1 MKLIKNVKW
10 YVIVTGFVLFSILS
24 VGSYAYLNDTKTTSK
39 MQLSLKLS
47 ANQSVRLVQDKSLLA
62 QTRVDYSKIT
72 PLHFNE
78 NKTEN
83 EIYFY
88 NFTSRTGQFAYNTEI
103 GNILD
108 NTSQA
113 GSYANNIAKQLKGKI
128 NISLSSEKANILPSW
143 LNQKNENENIIK
155 LTITTREDFPEAYYN
170 KPLRIGFDIEL
181 HDKSGKAVQ
190 FNDGSTFI
198 KDQWIVVQIDKPTE
212 SNYPSDEV
220 YEVKQALSYMYNDG
234 KFYTI
239 TPGVV
244 FNKDTSTLTQEQI
257 DTLKRKYSNQTEQKI
272 VYSNDFNIKV
282 DNVEYVN
289 GKGFKITYSL
299 SETQNQKTL
308 DNFNTAESI
317 QKYPTGYIHLGWI
330 DSVRVYKGYSDVIRP
345 VFLSSDLN
353 LANTNYN
360 LLTDKTILTRSQP
373 VDVQFLTKTTSSA
386 QAPQLFNDTS
396 LSSKF
401 TVKIIGDD
409 SSAFNTPSIVQNQ
422 NDKGTVIRIT
432 QQTRVPAGKRAV
444 LQILESGTNNVVLK
458 RELQTTS
465 EFTPNIDDTNID
477 DTNIDGTKYIISKVV
492 TANKDTPYDL
502 FRYAPNSMTV
512 KFDSNKKAYVG
523 NLTFYFKLENH
534 SIFTNMLPT
543 YRFVLSTPKHMKV
556 LSEQYS
562 ADSKWL
568 QVNLEYTSNE
578 DINTIKANPID
589 FNYRIL
595 GQISDNNSSSDLQ
608 TDSYFSYNNSIFK

>member
-10 YVIVTGFVLFSILS
+10 YVVVIGFLLFSMLS
-24 VGSYAYLNDTKTTSK
+24 VGSYAYLKDAKTTSK

-47 ANQSVRLVQDKSLLA
+47 SNQSVRLVQDKSLLA
-62 QTRVDYSKIT
+62 QTSVDYSKIT
-72 PLHFNE
+72 PLHFNK

-108 NTSQA
+108 NTSKV

-143 LNQKNENENIIK
+143 LDQKNENKIK
-155 LTITTREDFPEAYYN
+155 LTITTSGDFPEAYYN
-170 KPLRIGFDIEL
+170 KPLRIGFDIKL

-190 FNDGSTFI
+190 FSDGSTFI

-257 DTLKRKYSNQTEQKI
+257 EILRQKYLKQTEPKF
-272 VYSNDFNIKV
+272 VYSDNNFNIRV
-282 DNVEYVN
+282 DKVEYIARQ
-289 GKGFKITYSL
+289 GFKITYSL
-299 SETQNQKTL
+299 SDSQNTTTL
-308 DNFNTAESI
+308 DNFNLAKSI
-317 QKYPTGYIHLGWI
+317 QEYPTGHLHLGWI
-330 DSVRVYKGYSDVIRP
+330 DSFRVYKGYQDVIRP
-345 VFLSSDLN
+345 IFLSSDLN
-353 LANTNYN
+353 VVHANYT
-360 LLTDKTILTRSQP
+360 LLTDKTILTRSQS
-373 VDVQFLTKTTSSA
+373 VDIQLLTKTTSGA
-386 QAPQLFNDTS
+386 QDPQLFSADN
-396 LSSKF
+396 LASKF
-401 TVKIIGDD
+401 SAKIIGND
-409 SSAFNTPSIVQNQ
+409 SSAFNIPSIVQN
-422 NDKGTVIRIT
+422 DKGTAIRIS
-432 QQTRVPAGKRAV
+432 QQSDVSAGKRALLQIIEQETNKVV
-444 LQILESGTNNVVLK
+444 LQ

-477 DTNIDGTKYIISKVV
+477 GTKYSIFKVV

-556 LSEQYS
+556 LSEKYS

>member
-1 MKLIKNVKW
+1 MNLIKNVKW
-10 YVIVTGFVLFSILS
+10 YVVVIGFLLFSMLS
-24 VGSYAYLNDTKTTSK
+24 VGSYAYLKDAKTTSK
-39 MQLSLKLS
+39 MQLSLELS
-47 ANQSVRLVQDKSLLA
+47 SNQSVRLVQDKTLLEK
-62 QTRVDYSKIT
+62 TSIDYSQIA

-78 NKTEN
+78 NTKEN

-88 NFTSRTGQFAYNTEI
+88 NFTGRTGKFEYDRNIKDIYIIAIYGKNTIFSSVTNE
-103 GNILD
+103 
-108 NTSQA
+108 
-113 GSYANNIAKQLKGKI
+113 LKDKI
-128 NISLSSEKANILPSW
+128 NISLSSEKTTILPSW
-143 LNQKNENENIIK
+143 LDNNSENKIK
-155 LTITTREDFPEAYYN
+155 LTIKTSADFPEEYYN
-170 KPLRIGFDIEL
+170 KPLRIGFDVAL
-181 HDKSGKAVQ
+181 HDENEKPVQ
-190 FNDGSTFI
+190 FSDGSTFM

-244 FNKDTSTLTQEQI
+244 FNKDTSPLTQEQI

-272 VYSNDFNIKV
+272 VYSNDFIIKV

-299 SETQNQKTL
+299 SETQSQTTL

-317 QKYPTGYIHLGWI
+317 QKYPTGYIHLGGI

-353 LANTNYN
+353 LAHTNYN
-360 LLTDKTILTRSQP
+360 LLTDKTILTRSQS

-409 SSAFNTPSIVQNQ
+409 SSAFNTPSIVQN
-422 NDKGTVIRIT
+422 DKGPAIRISQKT
-432 QQTRVPAGKRAV
+432 GVLGGKRAV

-465 EFTPNIDDTNID
+465 EFTHNIDF
-477 DTNIDGTKYIISKVV
+477 TKYDDSKVV
-492 TANKDTPYDL
+492 TSNEGTPYNL
-502 FRYAPNSMTV
+502 VRYAPNSMTLR
-512 KFDSNKKAYVG
+512 FDSSKQEYVG
-523 NLTFYFKLENH
+523 NLTFYFKLENK
-534 SIFTNMLPT
+534 SSFTNMLPT

-556 LSEQYS
+556 LSENYS

-568 QVNLEYTSNE
+568 QVNLEYTSNQ

-608 TDSYFSYNNSIFK
+608 TDSYFSYNNFIFK

>member
-1 MKLIKNVKW
+1 M
-10 YVIVTGFVLFSILS
+10 
-24 VGSYAYLNDTKTTSK
+24 
-39 MQLSLKLS
+39 
-47 ANQSVRLVQDKSLLA
+47 
-62 QTRVDYSKIT
+62 
-72 PLHFNE
+72 
-78 NKTEN
+78 
-83 EIYFY
+83 
-88 NFTSRTGQFAYNTEI
+88 
-103 GNILD
+103 
-108 NTSQA
+108 
-113 GSYANNIAKQLKGKI
+113 
-128 NISLSSEKANILPSW
+128 
-143 LNQKNENENIIK
+143 
-155 LTITTREDFPEAYYN
+155 
-170 KPLRIGFDIEL
+170 
-181 HDKSGKAVQ
+181 
-190 FNDGSTFI
+190 
-198 KDQWIVVQIDKPTE
+198 QIDKPTE

-244 FNKDTSTLTQEQI
+244 FNKDTSPLTQEQI
-257 DTLKRKYSNQTEQKI
+257 KILRQKYLNQTETKF
-272 VYSNDFNIKV
+272 VYSDNDFNIRV
-282 DNVEYVN
+282 DKVEYIDRQ
-289 GKGFKITYSL
+289 GFKITYSL
-299 SETQNQKTL
+299 SDVQNPTTL
-308 DNFNTAESI
+308 DNFNLAKSI
-317 QKYPTGYIHLGWI
+317 QKYPTGYLHLGWI

-353 LANTNYN
+353 LANTNYD

-373 VDVQFLTKTTSSA
+373 VDIQFLTKTTSSA

-422 NDKGTVIRIT
+422 NDKGTAIRISQKT
-432 QQTRVPAGKRAV
+432 GVPAGKRAV
-444 LQILESGTNNVVLK
+444 LQILESGTNNVVLT

-465 EFTPNIDDTNID
+465 EFTPNIDDKKYNI
-477 DTNIDGTKYIISKVV
+477 SQVV
-492 TANKDTPYDL
+492 TANKDTPYNL

-556 LSEQYS
+556 LSEKYS

>member
-62 QTRVDYSKIT
+62 QTRVDYSKIA

-88 NFTSRTGQFAYNTEI
+88 NFTGRTGKFAYKSEI
-103 GNILD
+103 VNILD
-108 NTSQA
+108 NTINTNTNTS
-113 GSYANNIAKQLKGKI
+113 ANNVAKQLKGKI
-128 NISLSSEKANILPSW
+128 NISLSSEKTTILPSW
-143 LNQKNENENIIK
+143 LDNNSENKIK
-155 LTITTREDFPEAYYN
+155 LTIKTSADFPEEYYN
-170 KPLRIGFDIEL
+170 KPLRIGFDVEL
-181 HDKSGKAVQ
+181 HDENGKPVQ
-190 FNDGSTFI
+190 FSDDSTFI

-409 SSAFNTPSIVQNQ
+409 SSEFNTPSIVQN
-422 NDKGTVIRIT
+422 NDKGTAIRISQKT
-432 QQTRVPAGKRAV
+432 GVLAGKRAV

-465 EFTPNIDDTNID
+465 EFTHNIDF
-477 DTNIDGTKYIISKVV
+477 TKYDDSKVV
-492 TANKDTPYDL
+492 TSNEGTPYNL
-502 FRYAPNSMTV
+502 FRYAPNSMTLR
-512 KFDSNKKAYVG
+512 FDSSKQAYVG
-523 NLTFYFKLENH
+523 NLTFYFKLENK
-534 SIFTNMLPT
+534 SSFTNMLPT
-543 YRFVLSTPKHMKV
+543 YRFILSTPNHMKV

-562 ADSKWL
+562 ADCQWL

-578 DINTIKANPID
+578 DINTIKDNPID

>member
-10 YVIVTGFVLFSILS
+10 YVIVIGFLLFSMLS
-24 VGSYAYLNDTKTTSK
+24 VGSYAYLKDAKTTSK

-47 ANQSVRLVQDKSLLA
+47 SNQSVRLVQDKSLLA
-62 QTRVDYSKIT
+62 QTSVDYSKIT
-72 PLHFNE
+72 PLHFNK

-108 NTSQA
+108 NTSQV

-128 NISLSSEKANILPSW
+128 TISLSSEKANILPSW
-143 LNQKNENENIIK
+143 LDQKNENKIK
-155 LTITTREDFPEAYYN
+155 LTITTSGDFPEAYYN
-170 KPLRIGFDIEL
+170 KPLRIGFDIKL
-181 HDKSGKAVQ
+181 HDKSGEAVQ
-190 FNDGSTFI
+190 FSDGSTFI

-220 YEVKQALSYMYNDG
+220 YEVKQALSYMYNNG

-299 SETQNQKTL
+299 SEKQIQKTL
-308 DNFNTAESI
+308 DNFNTAKSI
-317 QKYPTGYIHLGWI
+317 QEYPTGHLHLDSI
-330 DSVRVYKGYSDVIRP
+330 DPFRGYKGYQDVIRP

-353 LANTNYN
+353 LAHTNYN

-401 TVKIIGDD
+401 TVKIIDDD
-409 SSAFNTPSIVQNQ
+409 SSAFNTPSIVPN
-422 NDKGTVIRIT
+422 NKGTAIRIT
-432 QQTRVPAGKRAV
+432 QKTEVPAEKTEVPAGKRAV
-444 LQILESGTNNVVLK
+444 LQILESGTNNVVLT

-465 EFTPNIDDTNID
+465 EFTPNIDF
-477 DTNIDGTKYIISKVV
+477 TKYDDSKVV
-492 TANKDTPYDL
+492 TSNEGTPYNL
-502 FRYAPNSMTV
+502 VRYAPNSMTLR
-512 KFDSNKKAYVG
+512 FDSSKHAYVG
-523 NLTFYFKLENH
+523 NLTFYFKLENK
-534 SIFTNMLPT
+534 SSFTNMLPT

-556 LSEQYS
+556 LSEKYS

-568 QVNLEYTSNE
+568 QVNLEYTSND

-608 TDSYFSYNNSIFK
+608 TDSYFSYNNFIFK

>member
-1 MKLIKNVKW
+1 MI
-10 YVIVTGFVLFSILS
+10 
-24 VGSYAYLNDTKTTSK
+24 
-39 MQLSLKLS
+39 
-47 ANQSVRLVQDKSLLA
+47 NQTD
-62 QTRVDYSKIT
+62 
-72 PLHFNE
+72 
-78 NKTEN
+78 
-83 EIYFY
+83 
-88 NFTSRTGQFAYNTEI
+88 
-103 GNILD
+103 
-108 NTSQA
+108 
-113 GSYANNIAKQLKGKI
+113 
-128 NISLSSEKANILPSW
+128 
-143 LNQKNENENIIK
+143 
-155 LTITTREDFPEAYYN
+155 
-170 KPLRIGFDIEL
+170 
-181 HDKSGKAVQ
+181 
-190 FNDGSTFI
+190 ST
-198 KDQWIVVQIDKPTE
+198 
-212 SNYPSDEV
+212 YPSDEV
-220 YEVKQALSYMYNDG
+220 YEVKQALSYVYNNG

-244 FNKDTSTLTQEQI
+244 FNKDTSQLTQEQI
-257 DTLKRKYSNQTEQKI
+257 DTLKQKYSNQREQKI
-272 VYSNDFNIKV
+272 VYSDGFNIKV

-299 SETQNQKTL
+299 SETQSQTTL

-330 DSVRVYKGYSDVIRP
+330 DSVRVYKGYLDVIRP

-353 LANTNYN
+353 LAHTNYN

-373 VDVQFLTKTTSSA
+373 IDIQFLTKTTSCA
-386 QAPQLFNDTS
+386 QASQLFNDTS

-409 SSAFNTPSIVQNQ
+409 SSAFNTPSIVQN
-422 NDKGTVIRIT
+422 DKGIVIRIS
-432 QQTRVPAGKRAV
+432 QKLGVSAGKRALLQIIEQETNKVV
-444 LQILESGTNNVVLK
+444 LQ

-465 EFTPNIDDTNID
+465 EFTPNIDAK
-477 DTNIDGTKYIISKVV
+477 KYNISKVV
-492 TANKDTPYDL
+492 TANIDTPYNL

-512 KFDSNKKAYVG
+512 IFDSNKKAYVG

-556 LSEQYS
+556 LSEKYS

>member
-78 NKTEN
+78 SKTEN

-128 NISLSSEKANILPSW
+128 NISLSSEKVNILPSW
-143 LNQKNENENIIK
+143 LDQENENKIK
-155 LTITTREDFPEAYYN
+155 LTITTSGDFPEAYYN

-257 DTLKRKYSNQTEQKI
+257 EILRQKYLKQTEPKF
-272 VYSNDFNIKV
+272 VYSDNNFNIRV
-282 DNVEYVN
+282 DKVEYIARQ
-289 GKGFKITYSL
+289 GFKITYSL
-299 SETQNQKTL
+299 SDSQNTTTL
-308 DNFNTAESI
+308 AKAKSI
-317 QKYPTGYIHLGWI
+317 QEYPTGYLHLGWI
-330 DSVRVYKGYSDVIRP
+330 DPSRVYKGYQDVIRP
-345 VFLSSDLN
+345 IFLSSDLN
-353 LANTNYN
+353 FVHANYT
-360 LLTDKTILTRSQP
+360 LLTDKTILTRSQS
-373 VDVQFLTKTTSSA
+373 VDIQLLTKTTSAA
-386 QAPQLFNDTS
+386 QDPQLFSADN
-396 LSSKF
+396 LASKF
-401 TVKIIGDD
+401 SAKIIGND
-409 SSAFNTPSIVQNQ
+409 SSAFNIPSIVQN
-422 NDKGTVIRIT
+422 DKGTAIRIS
-432 QQTRVPAGKRAV
+432 QKLGVSAGKRALLQIIEQETNKVV
-444 LQILESGTNNVVLK
+444 LQ

-465 EFTPNIDDTNID
+465 EFTPNIDAKKYNI
-477 DTNIDGTKYIISKVV
+477 SQVV

-523 NLTFYFKLENH
+523 NSTFYFKLENH
-534 SIFTNMLPT
+534 STFTNMLPT

-556 LSEQYS
+556 LSEEYS

-578 DINTIKANPID
+578 DINTIKSKPID

>member
-78 NKTEN
+78 SKTEN

-128 NISLSSEKANILPSW
+128 NISLSSEKVNILPSW
-143 LNQKNENENIIK
+143 LDQENENKIK
-155 LTITTREDFPEAYYN
+155 LTITTSGDFPEAYYN

-257 DTLKRKYSNQTEQKI
+257 EILRQKYLKQTEPKF
-272 VYSNDFNIKV
+272 VYSDNNFNIRV
-282 DNVEYVN
+282 DKVEYIARQ
-289 GKGFKITYSL
+289 GFKITYSL
-299 SETQNQKTL
+299 SDSQNTTTL
-308 DNFNTAESI
+308 AKAKSI
-317 QKYPTGYIHLGWI
+317 QEYPTGYLHLGWI
-330 DSVRVYKGYSDVIRP
+330 DPSRVYKGYQDVIRP
-345 VFLSSDLN
+345 IFLSSDLN
-353 LANTNYN
+353 FVHANYT
-360 LLTDKTILTRSQP
+360 LLTDKTILTRSQS
-373 VDVQFLTKTTSSA
+373 VDIQLLTKTTSAA
-386 QAPQLFNDTS
+386 QDPQLFSADN
-396 LSSKF
+396 LASKF
-401 TVKIIGDD
+401 SAKIIGND
-409 SSAFNTPSIVQNQ
+409 SSAFNIPSIVQN
-422 NDKGTVIRIT
+422 DKGTAIRIS
-432 QQTRVPAGKRAV
+432 QKLGVSAGKRALLQIIEQETNKVV
-444 LQILESGTNNVVLK
+444 LQL
-458 RELQTTS
+458 ELQTTS
-465 EFTPNIDDTNID
+465 EFTPNIDAKKYNI
-477 DTNIDGTKYIISKVV
+477 SQVV

-556 LSEQYS
+556 LSEEYS

-578 DINTIKANPID
+578 DINTIKSKPID

>member
-62 QTRVDYSKIT
+62 QTSFDYSKIT

-88 NFTSRTGQFAYNTEI
+88 NFTSRTGQFAYNTKI

-113 GSYANNIAKQLKGKI
+113 GSYANNIAKQLKEKI

-143 LNQKNENENIIK
+143 LDQENENKIK
-155 LTITTREDFPEAYYN
+155 LTITTSGDFPEAYYN

-299 SETQNQKTL
+299 SGTQNQKTL

-386 QAPQLFNDTS
+386 QTPQLFNDTS

-409 SSAFNTPSIVQNQ
+409 SSAFNTPSIVQN
-422 NDKGTVIRIT
+422 NDKGTAIRIS
-432 QQTRVPAGKRAV
+432 QKLGVSAGKRALLQIIEQKTNKVV
-444 LQILESGTNNVVLK
+444 LQ

-465 EFTPNIDDTNID
+465 EFTPNIDDTKYNI
-477 DTNIDGTKYIISKVV
+477 SEVV
-492 TANKDTPYDL
+492 TANYNL
-502 FRYAPNSMTV
+502 FRYAPKSMTV
-512 KFDSNKKAYVG
+512 KFDSSKQAYVG
-523 NLTFYFKLENH
+523 NLIFYFKLENK
-534 SIFTNMLPT
+534 SSFTNMLPT
-543 YRFVLSTPKHMKV
+543 YRFILSIPNHMKV

-562 ADSKWL
+562 ADCQWL
-568 QVNLEYTSNE
+568 QVNLEYSSNE

>member
-10 YVIVTGFVLFSILS
+10 YVVVIGFLLFSMLS
-24 VGSYAYLNDTKTTSK
+24 VGSYAYLKDAKTTSK
-39 MQLSLKLS
+39 MQLSLKAS
-47 ANQSVRLVQDKSLLA
+47 SNQSVRLVQDKSLLA
-62 QTRVDYSKIT
+62 QTSVDYSKIT
-72 PLHFNE
+72 PLHFNK

-108 NTSQA
+108 NTSKV

-128 NISLSSEKANILPSW
+128 IISLSSEKANILPSW
-143 LNQKNENENIIK
+143 LALDNNSENENKIK
-155 LTITTREDFPEAYYN
+155 LTIKTSADFPEEYYN
-170 KPLRIGFDIEL
+170 KPLRIGFDVAL
-181 HDKSGKAVQ
+181 HDENEKPVQ
-190 FNDGSTFI
+190 FSDGSIFM

-257 DTLKRKYSNQTEQKI
+257 DTLKRIYSNQTEQKI
-272 VYSNDFNIKV
+272 VYSNDFKIKV

-299 SETQNQKTL
+299 SETQTL

-317 QKYPTGYIHLGWI
+317 QKYPTGYIHLKQI
-330 DSVRVYKGYSDVIRP
+330 DPVRVYKGYSDVIRP

-373 VDVQFLTKTTSSA
+373 VDIQFLTKTTSSA

-422 NDKGTVIRIT
+422 NNKGTAIRISQKSQKT
-432 QQTRVPAGKRAV
+432 EAQAGKRAV
-444 LQILESGTNNVVLK
+444 LQILESGTNNVVLT

-465 EFTPNIDDTNID
+465 EFTPNIDDK
-477 DTNIDGTKYIISKVV
+477 KYSISQVV
-492 TANKDTPYDL
+492 TANKDTPYNL
-502 FRYAPNSMTV
+502 VRYAPNSMTLR
-512 KFDSNKKAYVG
+512 FDSSKQEYVG
-523 NLTFYFKLENH
+523 NLTFYFKLENK
-534 SIFTNMLPT
+534 SSFTNMLPT

-556 LSEQYS
+556 LSENYS

-568 QVNLEYTSNE
+568 QVNLEYTSNQ

>member
-78 NKTEN
+78 SKTEN

-128 NISLSSEKANILPSW
+128 NISLSSEKVNILPSW
-143 LNQKNENENIIK
+143 LDQENENKIK
-155 LTITTREDFPEAYYN
+155 LTITTSGDFPEAYYN

-257 DTLKRKYSNQTEQKI
+257 EILRQKYLKQTEPKF
-272 VYSNDFNIKV
+272 VYSDNNFNIRV
-282 DNVEYVN
+282 DKVEYIARQ
-289 GKGFKITYSL
+289 GFKITYSL
-299 SETQNQKTL
+299 SDSQNTTTL
-308 DNFNTAESI
+308 AKAKSI
-317 QKYPTGYIHLGWI
+317 QEYPTGYLHLGWI
-330 DSVRVYKGYSDVIRP
+330 DPSRVYKGYQDVIRP
-345 VFLSSDLN
+345 IFLSSDLN
-353 LANTNYN
+353 FVHANYT
-360 LLTDKTILTRSQP
+360 LLTDKTILTRSQS
-373 VDVQFLTKTTSSA
+373 VDIQLLTKTTSAA
-386 QAPQLFNDTS
+386 QDPQLFSADN
-396 LSSKF
+396 LASKF
-401 TVKIIGDD
+401 SAKIIGND
-409 SSAFNTPSIVQNQ
+409 SSAFNIPSIVQN
-422 NDKGTVIRIT
+422 DKGTAIRIS
-432 QQTRVPAGKRAV
+432 QKLGVSAGKRALLQIIEQETNKVV
-444 LQILESGTNNVVLK
+444 LQ

-465 EFTPNIDDTNID
+465 EFTPNIDAKKYNI
-477 DTNIDGTKYIISKVV
+477 SQVV

-556 LSEQYS
+556 LSEEYS

-578 DINTIKANPID
+578 DINTIKSKPID

>member
-10 YVIVTGFVLFSILS
+10 YVVVIGFLLFSMLS
-24 VGSYAYLNDTKTTSK
+24 VGSYAYLKDAKTTSK
-39 MQLSLKLS
+39 MQLSLKPS
-47 ANQSVRLVQDKSLLA
+47 SNQSVRLVQDKSLLA
-62 QTRVDYSKIT
+62 QTSVDYSKIT
-72 PLHFNE
+72 PLHFNK

-108 NTSQA
+108 NTSKV

-128 NISLSSEKANILPSW
+128 IISLSSEKANILPSW
-143 LNQKNENENIIK
+143 LDQKNENKIK
-155 LTITTREDFPEAYYN
+155 LTITTSGDFPEAYYN
-170 KPLRIGFDIEL
+170 KPLRIGFDIKL
-181 HDKSGKAVQ
+181 YDKSGKPVQ
-190 FNDGSTFI
+190 FSDGSTFI

-220 YEVKQALSYMYNDG
+220 YEVKQALSYMYNNG

-299 SETQNQKTL
+299 SEKQDQQTL

-317 QKYPTGYIHLGWI
+317 QKYPTGYLHLDRI

-353 LANTNYN
+353 LAHTNYN

-401 TVKIIGDD
+401 TVKIIDDD
-409 SSAFNTPSIVQNQ
+409 SSAFNTPSIVQN
-422 NDKGTVIRIT
+422 NDKGTAIRISQKT
-432 QQTRVPAGKRAV
+432 GVLAGKRAV

-465 EFTPNIDDTNID
+465 EFTPNIDDK
-477 DTNIDGTKYIISKVV
+477 KYSISQVV
-492 TANKDTPYDL
+492 TANKDTPYNL

-512 KFDSNKKAYVG
+512 TFDSNKKAYVG
-523 NLTFYFKLENH
+523 NLIFYFKLENK
-534 SIFTNMLPT
+534 SSFTNMLPT
-543 YRFVLSTPKHMKV
+543 YRFILSTPNHMKV

-562 ADSKWL
+562 ADCQWL

-578 DINTIKANPID
+578 DINTIKSKPID

>member
-10 YVIVTGFVLFSILS
+10 YVVVIGFLLFSMLS

-47 ANQSVRLVQDKSLLA
+47 ANQSVRLVQDKTLLEK
-62 QTRVDYSKIT
+62 TNIDYSKIA

-88 NFTSRTGQFAYNTEI
+88 NFTGRTGKFKYDENIKDIYIYGKNTIFSSVTNE
-103 GNILD
+103 
-108 NTSQA
+108 
-113 GSYANNIAKQLKGKI
+113 LKGKI
-128 NISLSSEKANILPSW
+128 NIRLFSEKANILPSW
-143 LNQKNENENIIK
+143 LALDNNSENENKIK
-155 LTITTREDFPEAYYN
+155 LTIKTSADFPEEYYN
-170 KPLRIGFDIEL
+170 KPLRIGFDVAL
-181 HDKSGKAVQ
+181 HDENEKPVQ
-190 FNDGSTFI
+190 FSDGSTFM

-220 YEVKQALSYMYNDG
+220 YEVKQALSYMYNGG

-244 FNKDTSTLTQEQI
+244 FNKDTSPLTQEQI

-272 VYSNDFNIKV
+272 VYSNDFEIKV

-299 SETQNQKTL
+299 SEKQNQKTL

-317 QKYPTGYIHLGWI
+317 QKYPTGYIHLGGI

-422 NDKGTVIRIT
+422 NNKGTAIRISQKT
-432 QQTRVPAGKRAV
+432 GVLGGKRAV

-465 EFTPNIDDTNID
+465 EFTHNIDF
-477 DTNIDGTKYIISKVV
+477 TKYDDSKVV
-492 TANKDTPYDL
+492 TSNEGTPYNL
-502 FRYAPNSMTV
+502 FRYAPNSMTLR
-512 KFDSNKKAYVG
+512 FDSSKQEYVG
-523 NLTFYFKLENH
+523 NLTFYFKLENK
-534 SIFTNMLPT
+534 SSFTNMLPT

-556 LSEQYS
+556 LSENYS

-568 QVNLEYTSNE
+568 QVNLEYTSNQ

-608 TDSYFSYNNSIFK
+608 TDSYFSYNNFIFK

>member
-409 SSAFNTPSIVQNQ
+409 SSAFNTPSIVQN
-422 NDKGTVIRIT
+422 NDKGTAIRIS
-432 QQTRVPAGKRAV
+432 QTLGVSAGKRAL
-444 LQILESGTNNVVLK
+444 LQIIEQETNKVALQ

-465 EFTPNIDDTNID
+465 EFTPNIDDTKYNI
-477 DTNIDGTKYIISKVV
+477 SEVV
-492 TANKDTPYDL
+492 TANYNL
-502 FRYAPNSMTV
+502 FRYAPKSMTV
-512 KFDSNKKAYVG
+512 KFDSSKQAYVG
-523 NLTFYFKLENH
+523 NLIFYFKLENK
-534 SIFTNMLPT
+534 SSFTNMLPT
-543 YRFVLSTPKHMKV
+543 YRFILSTPNHMKV
-556 LSEQYS
+556 LLEQYS
-562 ADSKWL
+562 ADCQWL

-578 DINTIKANPID
+578 DINTIKDNPID

>member
-1 MKLIKNVKW
+1 M
-10 YVIVTGFVLFSILS
+10 
-24 VGSYAYLNDTKTTSK
+24 NDTKTTSK

-108 NTSQA
+108 NTSHA

-155 LTITTREDFPEAYYN
+155 PTITTREDFPEAYYN

-578 DINTIKANPID
+578 DINTIKANPVSL
-589 FNYRIL
+589 YT
-595 GQISDNNSSSDLQ
+595 S
-608 TDSYFSYNNSIFK
+608 

>member
-386 QAPQLFNDTS
+386 QTPQLFNDTS

-409 SSAFNTPSIVQNQ
+409 SSAFNTPSIVQN
-422 NDKGTVIRIT
+422 NDKGTAIRIS
-432 QQTRVPAGKRAV
+432 QILGVSAGKRALLQIIEQETNKVV
-444 LQILESGTNNVVLK
+444 LQ

-465 EFTPNIDDTNID
+465 EFTPNIDDTKYNI
-477 DTNIDGTKYIISKVV
+477 SEVV
-492 TANKDTPYDL
+492 TANYNL
-502 FRYAPNSMTV
+502 FRYAPKSMTV
-512 KFDSNKKAYVG
+512 KFDSSKQAYVG
-523 NLTFYFKLENH
+523 NLIFYFKLENK
-534 SIFTNMLPT
+534 SSFTNMLPT
-543 YRFVLSTPKHMKV
+543 YRFILSTPNHMKV

-562 ADSKWL
+562 ADCQWL
-568 QVNLEYTSNE
+568 QVNLEYSSNE

>member
-10 YVIVTGFVLFSILS
+10 YIVAIGLFLFSILS
-24 VGSYAYLNDTKTTSK
+24 IGSYAYLNDTKTTTK

-62 QTRVDYSKIT
+62 QTSVDYSKIT

-88 NFTSRTGQFAYNTEI
+88 NFTGHTGQFAYDSEI
-103 GNILD
+103 VNILD
-108 NTSQA
+108 NTTKDGN
-113 GSYANNIAKQLKGKI
+113 GSYTNNIAGQLKGKI

-143 LNQKNENENIIK
+143 LDQENENKIK
-155 LTITTREDFPEAYYN
+155 LTITTSGDFPEAYYN
-170 KPLRIGFDIEL
+170 KPLRIGFDIKL

-220 YEVKQALSYMYNDG
+220 YEVEQALSYMYNDG
-234 KFYTI
+234 NFYTI

-244 FNKDTSTLTQEQI
+244 FNKDTSLLTQEQI
-257 DTLKRKYSNQTEQKI
+257 RILKQKYSNQTEIKF
-272 VYSNDFNIKV
+272 VYSDNNFNIRV
-282 DNVEYVN
+282 DNVEYIAR
-289 GKGFKITYSL
+289 KGFKITYSL
-299 SETQNQKTL
+299 SDIQNPATL
-308 DNFNTAESI
+308 ASFKFATSI
-317 QKYPTGYIHLGWI
+317 QKYPTGYLNLGWI
-330 DSVRVYKGYSDVIRP
+330 DSLRVYKGYQDVIRP
-345 VFLSSDLN
+345 IFLSSDLN
-353 LANTNYN
+353 FVHSNYT
-360 LLTDKTILTRSQP
+360 LLTDNTILTRSQS
-373 VDVQFLTKTTSSA
+373 VDIQLLTKTTSSA
-386 QAPQLFNDTS
+386 QDPQL
-396 LSSKF
+396 LSVNNLASKF
-401 TVKIIGDD
+401 SVRIIGND
-409 SSAFNTPSIVQNQ
+409 STAFNIPSIVQN
-422 NDKGTVIRIT
+422 DKGTAIRIS
-432 QQTRVPAGKRAV
+432 QKLGVSAGKRAILQVFEQRTNKVV
-444 LQILESGTNNVVLK
+444 LQ

-465 EFTPNIDDTNID
+465 EFTPNIDAK
-477 DTNIDGTKYIISKVV
+477 KYNISKVV
-492 TANKDTPYDL
+492 IANIDTPYNL

-556 LSEQYS
+556 LSEEYS

>member
-78 NKTEN
+78 SKTEN

-128 NISLSSEKANILPSW
+128 NISLSSEKVNILPSW
-143 LNQKNENENIIK
+143 LDQENENKIK
-155 LTITTREDFPEAYYN
+155 LTITTSGDFPEAYYN

-257 DTLKRKYSNQTEQKI
+257 EILRQKYLKQTEPKF
-272 VYSNDFNIKV
+272 VYSDNNFNIRV
-282 DNVEYVN
+282 DKVEYIARQ
-289 GKGFKITYSL
+289 GFKITYSL
-299 SETQNQKTL
+299 SDSQNTTTL
-308 DNFNTAESI
+308 AKAKSI
-317 QKYPTGYIHLGWI
+317 QEYPTGYLHLGWI
-330 DSVRVYKGYSDVIRP
+330 DPSRVYKGYQDVIRP
-345 VFLSSDLN
+345 IFLSSDLN
-353 LANTNYN
+353 FVHANYT
-360 LLTDKTILTRSQP
+360 LLTDKTILTRSQS
-373 VDVQFLTKTTSSA
+373 VDIQLLTKTTSAA
-386 QAPQLFNDTS
+386 QDPQLFSADN
-396 LSSKF
+396 LASKF
-401 TVKIIGDD
+401 SAKIIGND
-409 SSAFNTPSIVQNQ
+409 SSAFNIPSIVQN
-422 NDKGTVIRIT
+422 DKGTAIRIS
-432 QQTRVPAGKRAV
+432 QKLGVSAGKRALLQIIEQETNKVV
-444 LQILESGTNNVVLK
+444 LQ

-465 EFTPNIDDTNID
+465 EFTPNIDAKKYNI
-477 DTNIDGTKYIISKVV
+477 SQVV

-523 NLTFYFKLENH
+523 NSTFYFKLENH

-556 LSEQYS
+556 LSEEYS

-578 DINTIKANPID
+578 DINTIKSKPID

>member
-78 NKTEN
+78 SKTEN

-128 NISLSSEKANILPSW
+128 NISLSSEKVNILPSW
-143 LNQKNENENIIK
+143 LDQENENKIK
-155 LTITTREDFPEAYYN
+155 LTITTSGDFPEAYYN

-257 DTLKRKYSNQTEQKI
+257 EILRQKYLKQTEPKF
-272 VYSNDFNIKV
+272 VYSDNNFNIRV
-282 DNVEYVN
+282 DKVEYIARQ
-289 GKGFKITYSL
+289 GFKITYSL
-299 SETQNQKTL
+299 SDSQNTTTL
-308 DNFNTAESI
+308 AKAKSI
-317 QKYPTGYIHLGWI
+317 QEYPTGYLHLGWI
-330 DSVRVYKGYSDVIRP
+330 DPSRVYKGYQDVIRP
-345 VFLSSDLN
+345 IFLSSDLN
-353 LANTNYN
+353 FVHANYT
-360 LLTDKTILTRSQP
+360 LLTDKTILTRSQS
-373 VDVQFLTKTTSSA
+373 VDIQLLTKTTSAA
-386 QAPQLFNDTS
+386 QDPQLFSADN
-396 LSSKF
+396 LASKF
-401 TVKIIGDD
+401 SAKIIGND
-409 SSAFNTPSIVQNQ
+409 SSAFNIPSIVQN
-422 NDKGTVIRIT
+422 DKGTAIRIS
-432 QQTRVPAGKRAV
+432 QKLGVSAGKRALLQIIEQETNKVV
-444 LQILESGTNNVVLK
+444 LQ

-465 EFTPNIDDTNID
+465 EFTPNIDAKKYNI
-477 DTNIDGTKYIISKVV
+477 SQVV

-556 LSEQYS
+556 LSEEYS

-578 DINTIKANPID
+578 DINTIKSKPID

-608 TDSYFSYNNSIFK
+608 TDSYFS

>member
-47 ANQSVRLVQDKSLLA
+47 ANQSVRLVQDKTLLEK
-62 QTRVDYSKIT
+62 TNIDYSKIA

-88 NFTSRTGQFAYNTEI
+88 NFTGRTGKFAYKSEI
-103 GNILD
+103 VNILD
-108 NTSQA
+108 NTINTDTNTS
-113 GSYANNIAKQLKGKI
+113 ANNVAKQLKGKI
-128 NISLSSEKANILPSW
+128 YISLSSEKTTILPSW
-143 LNQKNENENIIK
+143 LDINNENKIK
-155 LTITTREDFPEAYYN
+155 LTIKTSADFPEEYYN
-170 KPLRIGFDIEL
+170 KPLRIGFDVEL
-181 HDKSGKAVQ
+181 HDENRKPVQ
-190 FNDGSTFI
+190 FSDGSTFM
-198 KDQWIVVQIDKPTE
+198 KDQWIVVQIDKPTDGT
-212 SNYPSDEV
+212 YPSDEV

-299 SETQNQKTL
+299 SETQNQTTL
-308 DNFNTAESI
+308 DAKSI
-317 QKYPTGYIHLGWI
+317 QKYPTGYLHLDWI
-330 DSVRVYKGYSDVIRP
+330 DSFRVYKGYQDVIRP

-353 LANTNYN
+353 LAHTNYN
-360 LLTDKTILTRSQP
+360 LLTDKTILTRSQS
-373 VDVQFLTKTTSSA
+373 VDVQFLTKTKSSA

-409 SSAFNTPSIVQNQ
+409 SSAFNTPSIVQN
-422 NDKGTVIRIT
+422 DKGPAIRISQKT
-432 QQTRVPAGKRAV
+432 GVLGGKRAV

-465 EFTPNIDDTNID
+465 EFTPNIDAK
-477 DTNIDGTKYIISKVV
+477 KYNISKVV
-492 TANKDTPYDL
+492 TANIDTPYNL

-556 LSEQYS
+556 LSEEYS
-562 ADSKWL
+562 ADCQWL
-568 QVNLEYTSNE
+568 QVNLEYSSNE

-608 TDSYFSYNNSIFK
+608 TDSYFSYNISIFK

>member
-62 QTRVDYSKIT
+62 QTSVDYSKIT

-88 NFTSRTGQFAYNTEI
+88 NFTSRTGKFAYEDKI
-103 GNILD
+103 SNILD

-113 GSYANNIAKQLKGKI
+113 GRYTNNIATQLQGKI
-128 NISLSSEKANILPSW
+128 KISLSSEKANILPSW
-143 LNQKNENENIIK
+143 LALDNNSENENKIK
-155 LTITTREDFPEAYYN
+155 LKIKTSADFPEEYYN
-170 KPLRIGFDIEL
+170 KPLRIGFDVAL
-181 HDKSGKAVQ
+181 HDENEKPVQ
-190 FNDGSTFI
+190 FSDGSTFM

-244 FNKDTSTLTQEQI
+244 FNKDTSPLTQEQI

-272 VYSNDFNIKV
+272 VYSNDFEIKV

-299 SETQNQKTL
+299 SEKQNQKTL

-317 QKYPTGYIHLGWI
+317 QKYPTGYLHLGWI
-330 DSVRVYKGYSDVIRP
+330 DSLRVYKGYQDVIRP
-345 VFLSSDLN
+345 IFLSSDLN
-353 LANTNYN
+353 FVHSNYT
-360 LLTDKTILTRSQP
+360 LLTDNTILTRSQS
-373 VDVQFLTKTTSSA
+373 VDIQLLTKTTSSA
-386 QAPQLFNDTS
+386 QDPQLFSVNN
-396 LSSKF
+396 LASKF
-401 TVKIIGDD
+401 SVRIIGND
-409 SSAFNTPSIVQNQ
+409 STAFNIPSIVQN
-422 NDKGTVIRIT
+422 DKGTAIRIS
-432 QQTRVPAGKRAV
+432 QKLDVSAGKRALLQIIEQETNKVV
-444 LQILESGTNNVVLK
+444 LQRK
-458 RELQTTS
+458 LQTTS
-465 EFTPNIDDTNID
+465 EFTPNIDDK
-477 DTNIDGTKYIISKVV
+477 KYSISQVV
-492 TANKDTPYDL
+492 TANKDTPYNL
-502 FRYAPNSMTV
+502 VRYAPNSMTLR
-512 KFDSNKKAYVG
+512 FDSSKQEYVG
-523 NLTFYFKLENH
+523 NLTFYFKLENK
-534 SIFTNMLPT
+534 SSFTNMLPT

-556 LSEQYS
+556 LSENYS

-568 QVNLEYTSNE
+568 QVNLEYTSNQ
-578 DINTIKANPID
+578 DINPID

>member
-1 MKLIKNVKW
+1 
-10 YVIVTGFVLFSILS
+10 
-24 VGSYAYLNDTKTTSK
+24 
-39 MQLSLKLS
+39 
-47 ANQSVRLVQDKSLLA
+47 
-62 QTRVDYSKIT
+62 
-72 PLHFNE
+72 
-78 NKTEN
+78 
-83 EIYFY
+83 
-88 NFTSRTGQFAYNTEI
+88 TSRTGQFAYNTEI

-128 NISLSSEKANILPSW
+128 NISLSSEKVNILPSW
-143 LNQKNENENIIK
+143 LDQENENKIK
-155 LTITTREDFPEAYYN
+155 LTITTSGDFPEAYYN

-257 DTLKRKYSNQTEQKI
+257 EILRQKYLKQTEPKF
-272 VYSNDFNIKV
+272 VYSDNNFNIRV
-282 DNVEYVN
+282 DKVEYIARQ
-289 GKGFKITYSL
+289 GFKITYSL
-299 SETQNQKTL
+299 SDSQNTTTL
-308 DNFNTAESI
+308 AKAKSI
-317 QKYPTGYIHLGWI
+317 QEYPTGYLHLGWI
-330 DSVRVYKGYSDVIRP
+330 DPSRVYKGYQDVIRP
-345 VFLSSDLN
+345 IFLSSDLN
-353 LANTNYN
+353 FVHANYT
-360 LLTDKTILTRSQP
+360 LLTDKTILTRSQS
-373 VDVQFLTKTTSSA
+373 VDIQLLTKTTSAA
-386 QAPQLFNDTS
+386 QDPQLFSADN
-396 LSSKF
+396 LASKF
-401 TVKIIGDD
+401 SAKIIGND
-409 SSAFNTPSIVQNQ
+409 SSAFNIPSIVQN
-422 NDKGTVIRIT
+422 DKGTAIRIS
-432 QQTRVPAGKRAV
+432 QKLGVSAGKRALLQIIEQETNKVV
-444 LQILESGTNNVVLK
+444 LQ

-465 EFTPNIDDTNID
+465 EFTPNIDAKKYNI
-477 DTNIDGTKYIISKVV
+477 SQVV

-556 LSEQYS
+556 LSEEYS

-578 DINTIKANPID
+578 DINTIKSKPID

>member
-78 NKTEN
+78 SKTEN

-128 NISLSSEKANILPSW
+128 NISLSSEKVNILPSW
-143 LNQKNENENIIK
+143 LDQENENKIK
-155 LTITTREDFPEAYYN
+155 LTITTSGDFPEAYYN

-257 DTLKRKYSNQTEQKI
+257 EILRQKYLKQTEPKF
-272 VYSNDFNIKV
+272 VYSDNNFNIRV
-282 DNVEYVN
+282 DKVEYIARQ
-289 GKGFKITYSL
+289 GFKITYSL
-299 SETQNQKTL
+299 SDSQNTTTL
-308 DNFNTAESI
+308 AKAKSI
-317 QKYPTGYIHLGWI
+317 QEYPTGYLHLGWI
-330 DSVRVYKGYSDVIRP
+330 DPSRVYKGYQDVIRP
-345 VFLSSDLN
+345 IFLSSDLN
-353 LANTNYN
+353 FVHANYT
-360 LLTDKTILTRSQP
+360 LLTDKTILTRSQS
-373 VDVQFLTKTTSSA
+373 VDIQLLTKTTSAA
-386 QAPQLFNDTS
+386 QDPQLFSADN
-396 LSSKF
+396 LASKF
-401 TVKIIGDD
+401 SAKIIGND
-409 SSAFNTPSIVQNQ
+409 SSAFNIPSIVQN
-422 NDKGTVIRIT
+422 DKGTAIRIS
-432 QQTRVPAGKRAV
+432 QKLGVSAGKRALLQIIEQETNKVV
-444 LQILESGTNNVVLK
+444 LQ

-465 EFTPNIDDTNID
+465 EFTPNIDAKKYNI
-477 DTNIDGTKYIISKVV
+477 SQVV

-556 LSEQYS
+556 LSEEYS

-578 DINTIKANPID
+578 DINTIKSKPID

-595 GQISDNNSSSDLQ
+595 GQISDNNSS
-608 TDSYFSYNNSIFK
+608 

>member
-1 MKLIKNVKW
+1 
-10 YVIVTGFVLFSILS
+10 
-24 VGSYAYLNDTKTTSK
+24 
-39 MQLSLKLS
+39 
-47 ANQSVRLVQDKSLLA
+47 
-62 QTRVDYSKIT
+62 
-72 PLHFNE
+72 
-78 NKTEN
+78 
-83 EIYFY
+83 
-88 NFTSRTGQFAYNTEI
+88 
-103 GNILD
+103 
-108 NTSQA
+108 
-113 GSYANNIAKQLKGKI
+113 
-128 NISLSSEKANILPSW
+128 
-143 LNQKNENENIIK
+143 
-155 LTITTREDFPEAYYN
+155 
-170 KPLRIGFDIEL
+170 
-181 HDKSGKAVQ
+181 
-190 FNDGSTFI
+190 
-198 KDQWIVVQIDKPTE
+198 
-212 SNYPSDEV
+212 
-220 YEVKQALSYMYNDG
+220 
-234 KFYTI
+234 
-239 TPGVV
+239 
-244 FNKDTSTLTQEQI
+244 
-257 DTLKRKYSNQTEQKI
+257 
-272 VYSNDFNIKV
+272 
-282 DNVEYVN
+282 
-289 GKGFKITYSL
+289 
-299 SETQNQKTL
+299 
-308 DNFNTAESI
+308 
-317 QKYPTGYIHLGWI
+317 
-330 DSVRVYKGYSDVIRP
+330 
-345 VFLSSDLN
+345 LN

-595 GQISDNNSSSDLQ
+595 G
-608 TDSYFSYNNSIFK
+608 

>member
-62 QTRVDYSKIT
+62 QTSVDYSKIT

-88 NFTSRTGQFAYNTEI
+88 NFTSRTGQFAYDTKI

-113 GSYANNIAKQLKGKI
+113 GSYANNIAKQLKEKI

-143 LNQKNENENIIK
+143 LDQENENKIK
-155 LTITTREDFPEAYYN
+155 LTITTSGDFPEAYYN

-386 QAPQLFNDTS
+386 QTPQLFNDTS

-409 SSAFNTPSIVQNQ
+409 SSAFNTPSIVQN
-422 NDKGTVIRIT
+422 NDKGTAIRIS
-432 QQTRVPAGKRAV
+432 QKLGVSAGKRALLQIIEQETNKVV
-444 LQILESGTNNVVLK
+444 LQ

-465 EFTPNIDDTNID
+465 EFTPNIDDTKYNI
-477 DTNIDGTKYIISKVV
+477 SEVV
-492 TANKDTPYDL
+492 TANYNL
-502 FRYAPNSMTV
+502 FRYAPKSMTV
-512 KFDSNKKAYVG
+512 KFDSSKQAYVG
-523 NLTFYFKLENH
+523 NLIFYFKLENK
-534 SIFTNMLPT
+534 SSFTNMLPT
-543 YRFVLSTPKHMKV
+543 YRFILSIPNHMKV

-562 ADSKWL
+562 ADCQWL
-568 QVNLEYTSNE
+568 QVNLEYSSNE

>member
-1 MKLIKNVKW
+1 
-10 YVIVTGFVLFSILS
+10 
-24 VGSYAYLNDTKTTSK
+24 
-39 MQLSLKLS
+39 
-47 ANQSVRLVQDKSLLA
+47 
-62 QTRVDYSKIT
+62 
-72 PLHFNE
+72 
-78 NKTEN
+78 
-83 EIYFY
+83 
-88 NFTSRTGQFAYNTEI
+88 
-103 GNILD
+103 ILD

-353 LANTNYN
+353 
-360 LLTDKTILTRSQP
+360 
-373 VDVQFLTKTTSSA
+373 
-386 QAPQLFNDTS
+386 
-396 LSSKF
+396 
-401 TVKIIGDD
+401 
-409 SSAFNTPSIVQNQ
+409 
-422 NDKGTVIRIT
+422 
-432 QQTRVPAGKRAV
+432 
-444 LQILESGTNNVVLK
+444 
-458 RELQTTS
+458 
-465 EFTPNIDDTNID
+465 
-477 DTNIDGTKYIISKVV
+477 
-492 TANKDTPYDL
+492 
-502 FRYAPNSMTV
+502 
-512 KFDSNKKAYVG
+512 
-523 NLTFYFKLENH
+523 
-534 SIFTNMLPT
+534 
-543 YRFVLSTPKHMKV
+543 
-556 LSEQYS
+556 
-562 ADSKWL
+562 
-568 QVNLEYTSNE
+568 
-578 DINTIKANPID
+578 
-589 FNYRIL
+589 
-595 GQISDNNSSSDLQ
+595 
-608 TDSYFSYNNSIFK
+608 

>member
-10 YVIVTGFVLFSILS
+10 YVIVIGFLLFSMLS
-24 VGSYAYLNDTKTTSK
+24 VGSYAYLKDAKTTSK

-62 QTRVDYSKIT
+62 QTRVDYSKIA

-88 NFTSRTGQFAYNTEI
+88 NFTGRTGKFAYNTEI

-113 GSYANNIAKQLKGKI
+113 GRYANNIAKQLKGKI
-128 NISLSSEKANILPSW
+128 NISLFSEKANILPSW
-143 LNQKNENENIIK
+143 LALDNNSENENKIK
-155 LTITTREDFPEAYYN
+155 LTIKTSADFPEEYYN
-170 KPLRIGFDIEL
+170 KPLRIGFDVAL
-181 HDKSGKAVQ
+181 HDENEKPVQ
-190 FNDGSTFI
+190 FSDGSTFM

-220 YEVKQALSYMYNDG
+220 YEVKQALSYMYNGG

-244 FNKDTSTLTQEQI
+244 FNKDTSPLTQEQI

-272 VYSNDFNIKV
+272 VYSNDFEIKV

-299 SETQNQKTL
+299 SEKQNQKTL

-317 QKYPTGYIHLGWI
+317 QKYPTGYIHLGGI
-330 DSVRVYKGYSDVIRP
+330 DSVVYKGYSDVIRP

-373 VDVQFLTKTTSSA
+373 VDIQFLTKTTSSA

-409 SSAFNTPSIVQNQ
+409 SSAFNTPSIVQN
-422 NDKGTVIRIT
+422 NDKGTAIRIS
-432 QQTRVPAGKRAV
+432 QTLGVSAGKRALLQIIEQETNKVV
-444 LQILESGTNNVVLK
+444 LQ

-465 EFTPNIDDTNID
+465 EFTPNIDDTKYNI
-477 DTNIDGTKYIISKVV
+477 SEVV
-492 TANKDTPYDL
+492 TANYNL
-502 FRYAPNSMTV
+502 FRYAPKSMTV
-512 KFDSNKKAYVG
+512 KFDSSKQAYVG
-523 NLTFYFKLENH
+523 NLIFYFKLENK
-534 SIFTNMLPT
+534 SSFTNMLPT
-543 YRFVLSTPKHMKV
+543 YRFILSTPNHMKV
-556 LSEQYS
+556 LLEQYS
-562 ADSKWL
+562 ADCQWL

-578 DINTIKANPID
+578 DINTIKDNPID

>member
-78 NKTEN
+78 SKTEN

-128 NISLSSEKANILPSW
+128 NISLSSEKVNILPSW
-143 LNQKNENENIIK
+143 LDQENENKIK
-155 LTITTREDFPEAYYN
+155 LTITTSGDFPEAYYN

-257 DTLKRKYSNQTEQKI
+257 EILRQKYLKQTEPKF
-272 VYSNDFNIKV
+272 VYSDNNFNIRV
-282 DNVEYVN
+282 DKVEYIARQ
-289 GKGFKITYSL
+289 GFKITYSL
-299 SETQNQKTL
+299 SDSQNTTTL
-308 DNFNTAESI
+308 AKAKSI
-317 QKYPTGYIHLGWI
+317 QEYPTGYLHLGWI
-330 DSVRVYKGYSDVIRP
+330 DPSRVYKGYQDVIRP
-345 VFLSSDLN
+345 IFLSSDLN
-353 LANTNYN
+353 FVHANYT
-360 LLTDKTILTRSQP
+360 LLTDKTILTRSQS
-373 VDVQFLTKTTSSA
+373 VDIQLLTKTTSAA
-386 QAPQLFNDTS
+386 QDPQLFSADN
-396 LSSKF
+396 LASKF
-401 TVKIIGDD
+401 SAKIIGND
-409 SSAFNTPSIVQNQ
+409 SSTFNIPSIVQN
-422 NDKGTVIRIT
+422 DKGTAIRIS
-432 QQTRVPAGKRAV
+432 QKLGVSAGKRALLQIIEQETNKVV
-444 LQILESGTNNVVLK
+444 LQ

-465 EFTPNIDDTNID
+465 EFTPNIDAKKYNI
-477 DTNIDGTKYIISKVV
+477 SQVV

-523 NLTFYFKLENH
+523 NSTFYFKLENH

-556 LSEQYS
+556 LSEEYS

-578 DINTIKANPID
+578 DINTIKSKPID

>member
-10 YVIVTGFVLFSILS
+10 YIVVIGLFLFSILS
-24 VGSYAYLNDTKTTSK
+24 IGSYAYLNDTKTTSK

-88 NFTSRTGQFAYNTEI
+88 NFTSRTGRFAYDTEI
-103 GNILD
+103 VNILD

-113 GSYANNIAKQLKGKI
+113 GSYGNNIANQLKGKI
-128 NISLSSEKANILPSW
+128 NISLSSEKENILPSW
-143 LNQKNENENIIK
+143 LDQENENKIK
-155 LTITTREDFPEAYYN
+155 LTITTSGDFPEAYYN
-170 KPLRIGFDIEL
+170 KPLRIGFDIKL
-181 HDKSGKAVQ
+181 HDKSGKAVK
-190 FNDGSTFI
+190 FSDGSTFI

-244 FNKDTSTLTQEQI
+244 FNKDTSLLTQEQI
-257 DTLKRKYSNQTEQKI
+257 RILKQKYSNQT

-299 SETQNQKTL
+299 SEKQNQTTL
-308 DNFNTAESI
+308 NTANSI
-317 QKYPTGYIHLGWI
+317 QKSPTGYIHLGWI
-330 DSVRVYKGYSDVIRP
+330 DSVRVHKLYPDVIRP

-360 LLTDKTILTRSQP
+360 LLTDKTILTRSQS
-373 VDVQFLTKTTSSA
+373 VDIQLLTKTTSAA
-386 QAPQLFNDTS
+386 QDPQLFSVNN
-396 LSSKF
+396 LASKF
-401 TVKIIGDD
+401 SARIIGND
-409 SSAFNTPSIVQNQ
+409 STAFNIPSIVQN
-422 NDKGTVIRIT
+422 DKGTAIRIS
-432 QQTRVPAGKRAV
+432 QQLGVSAGKRASLQIIEQETNKVV
-444 LQILESGTNNVVLK
+444 LQ

-465 EFTPNIDDTNID
+465 EFTPNID
-477 DTNIDGTKYIISKVV
+477 GTKYNISQVV
-492 TANKDTPYDL
+492 TANKDTPYNL

-556 LSEQYS
+556 LSEKYS

-578 DINTIKANPID
+578 DINTIKAKPID

-608 TDSYFSYNNSIFK
+608 TDSYFSINNSIFK

>member
-78 NKTEN
+78 SKTEN

-128 NISLSSEKANILPSW
+128 NISLSSEKVNILPSW
-143 LNQKNENENIIK
+143 LDQENENKIK
-155 LTITTREDFPEAYYN
+155 LTITTSGDFPEAYYN

-257 DTLKRKYSNQTEQKI
+257 EILRQKYLKQTEPKF
-272 VYSNDFNIKV
+272 VYSDNNFNIRV
-282 DNVEYVN
+282 DKVEYIARQ
-289 GKGFKITYSL
+289 GFKITYSL
-299 SETQNQKTL
+299 SDSQNTTTL
-308 DNFNTAESI
+308 AKAKSI
-317 QKYPTGYIHLGWI
+317 QEYPTGYLHLGWI
-330 DSVRVYKGYSDVIRP
+330 DPSRVYKGYQDVIRP
-345 VFLSSDLN
+345 IFLSSDLN
-353 LANTNYN
+353 FVHANYT
-360 LLTDKTILTRSQP
+360 LLTDKTILTRSQSA
-373 VDVQFLTKTTSSA
+373 DIQLLTKTTSAA
-386 QAPQLFNDTS
+386 QDPQLFSADN
-396 LSSKF
+396 LASKF
-401 TVKIIGDD
+401 SAKIIGND
-409 SSAFNTPSIVQNQ
+409 SSAFNIPSIVQN
-422 NDKGTVIRIT
+422 DKGTAIRIS
-432 QQTRVPAGKRAV
+432 QKLGVSAGKRALLQIIEQETNKVV
-444 LQILESGTNNVVLK
+444 LQ

-477 DTNIDGTKYIISKVV
+477 DTNIDGTKYNIFKVV

-556 LSEQYS
+556 LSEKYS

>member
-62 QTRVDYSKIT
+62 QTSVDYSKIT

-88 NFTSRTGQFAYNTEI
+88 NFTNRTGKFAYEDKI
-103 GNILD
+103 SNILD
-108 NTSQA
+108 NTSQD
-113 GSYANNIAKQLKGKI
+113 GRYTNNIATQLQGKI
-128 NISLSSEKANILPSW
+128 NISLFSEKANILPSW
-143 LNQKNENENIIK
+143 LDQKNENKIK
-155 LTITTREDFPEAYYN
+155 LTITTSEDFPEAYYN
-170 KPLRIGFDIEL
+170 KPLRIGFDIKL
-181 HDKSGKAVQ
+181 LDKSEKAVQ

-244 FNKDTSTLTQEQI
+244 FNKDTSPLTQEQI
-257 DTLKRKYSNQTEQKI
+257 DTLKQKYLNQTEPKF
-272 VYSNDFNIKV
+272 VYSDNNFNIRV
-282 DNVEYVN
+282 DKVEYIARQ
-289 GKGFKITYSL
+289 GFKITYSL
-299 SETQNQKTL
+299 SDSQKNTTTL
-308 DNFNTAESI
+308 DNFNLAKSI
-317 QKYPTGYIHLGWI
+317 QEYPTGHLHLGWI
-330 DSVRVYKGYSDVIRP
+330 DSFRVYKGYQDVIRP
-345 VFLSSDLN
+345 IFLSSDLN
-353 LANTNYN
+353 VVHANYT
-360 LLTDKTILTRSQP
+360 LLTDKTILTRSQS
-373 VDVQFLTKTTSSA
+373 VDIQLLTKTTSGA
-386 QAPQLFNDTS
+386 QDPQLFSADN
-396 LSSKF
+396 LASKF
-401 TVKIIGDD
+401 SAKIIGND
-409 SSAFNTPSIVQNQ
+409 SSAFNIPSIVQN
-422 NDKGTVIRIT
+422 DKGTAIRIS
-432 QQTRVPAGKRAV
+432 QQSDVSAGKRALLQIIEQETNKVV
-444 LQILESGTNNVVLK
+444 LQ

-477 DTNIDGTKYIISKVV
+477 GTKYSIFKVV

-556 LSEQYS
+556 LSEKYS

>member
-10 YVIVTGFVLFSILS
+10 YVVVIGFLLFSMLS
-24 VGSYAYLNDTKTTSK
+24 VGSYAYLKDAKTTSK

-47 ANQSVRLVQDKSLLA
+47 SNQSVSLVQDKTLLEK
-62 QTRVDYSKIT
+62 TNIDYSKIT

-88 NFTSRTGQFAYNTEI
+88 NFTGRTGKFAYKSDI
-103 GNILD
+103 VNILD
-108 NTSQA
+108 NTINTNTNTS
-113 GSYANNIAKQLKGKI
+113 ANNVAKQLKGKI
-128 NISLSSEKANILPSW
+128 NISLSSEKTTILPSW
-143 LNQKNENENIIK
+143 LDNNSENKIK
-155 LTITTREDFPEAYYN
+155 LTIKTSADFPEEYYN
-170 KPLRIGFDIEL
+170 KPLRIGFDVEL
-181 HDKSGKAVQ
+181 HDKNEKPVQ
-190 FNDGSTFI
+190 FSDGSTFM
-198 KDQWIVVQIDKPTE
+198 KDQWIVVQIDKPTDGT
-212 SNYPSDEV
+212 YPSDKV
-220 YEVKQALSYMYNDG
+220 YKVKQALSYVYNNG
-234 KFYTI
+234 RFYTI

-244 FNKDTSTLTQEQI
+244 FNKDTSQLTEEQI
-257 DTLKRKYSNQTEQKI
+257 DSLKQKYLNQTDQKF

-299 SETQNQKTL
+299 SEAQNQTTL

-353 LANTNYN
+353 LAHTNYN
-360 LLTDKTILTRSQP
+360 LLTDKTILTRSQS

-409 SSAFNTPSIVQNQ
+409 SSAFDTPLIVQ
-422 NDKGTVIRIT
+422 NDKGTAIRISQKT
-432 QQTRVPAGKRAV
+432 GVLAGKRAV

-465 EFTPNIDDTNID
+465 EFTHNIDF
-477 DTNIDGTKYIISKVV
+477 TKYDDSKVV
-492 TANKDTPYDL
+492 TSNEGTPYNL
-502 FRYAPNSMTV
+502 FRYAPNSMTLR
-512 KFDSNKKAYVG
+512 FDSSKQAYVG
-523 NLTFYFKLENH
+523 NLTFYFKLENK
-534 SIFTNMLPT
+534 SSFTNMLPT
-543 YRFVLSTPKHMKV
+543 YRFILSTPNHMKV

-562 ADSKWL
+562 ADCQWL
-568 QVNLEYTSNE
+568 QVNLEYSSNE
-578 DINTIKANPID
+578 DINTIKSNPIG

-595 GQISDNNSSSDLQ
+595 GQINDNNPGADLQ
-608 TDSYFSYNNSIFK
+608 KDSCFNYSISKFQVVNS